1 MKKFQYHI
9 KPQDILI
16 LLKILSMDRRDWRQ
30 VDLAESLDI
39 SQSEISQ
46 SLVRLKY
53 ADLLTDDTRNVMR
66 SSLLEFLLHGIKY
79 AFPQKPGAMVRG
91 IPTAHSAPP
100 LKNEILSNENYVW
113 PTATG
118 DVRGF
123 RVDPL
128 YPSIPKAVKN
138 DLKLYAMLAL
148 VDAIRIGRAREKKL
162 AEQELKKLIHEEYNH

>member
-16 LLKILSMDRRDWRQ
+16 LMKILSMDRRDWRQ

-39 SQSEISQ
+39 SQSEVSQ

-138 DLKLYAMLAL
+138 DLKLYVMLAL

>member
-16 LLKILSMDRRDWRQ
+16 LLKILSMNRIDWRQ

-53 ADLLTDDTRNVMR
+53 ADLLTDDARNVMR

-138 DLKLYAMLAL
+138 DLKLYEMLAL

>member
-16 LLKILSMDRRDWRQ
+16 LMKILSMDRRDWRQ

-39 SQSEISQ
+39 SQSEVSQ

-162 AEQELKKLIHEEYNH
+162 AEQELKKLIQKN

>member
-16 LLKILSMDRRDWRQ
+16 LLKILSMDRTDWRQ

-79 AFPQKPGAMVRG
+79 AFPQKPGALVRG

>member
-39 SQSEISQ
+39 SQSEVSQ

-79 AFPQKPGAMVRG
+79 AFPQKPGAMARG

-128 YPSIPKAVKN
+128 FPSIPKAVKN

>member
-16 LLKILSMDRRDWRQ
+16 LMKILSMDRRDWRQ

-39 SQSEISQ
+39 SQSEVSQ